1 MVKNLPANTGDAG
14 LIPRSG
20 RSPGGGTMVLE
31 KTLESPWDCKEI
43 KLVNPKENQP

>member
-31 KTLESPWDCKEI
+31 KTPENPLDSKEFKPI
-43 KLVNPKENQP
+43 NSKRNEP